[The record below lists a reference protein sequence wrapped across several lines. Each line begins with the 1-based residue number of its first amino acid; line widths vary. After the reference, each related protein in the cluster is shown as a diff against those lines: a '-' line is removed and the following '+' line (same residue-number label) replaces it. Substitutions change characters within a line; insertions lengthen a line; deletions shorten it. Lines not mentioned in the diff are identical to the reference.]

1 MQSAP
6 LQIKITNNWLF
17 VVVALFCVIMGFIY
31 PSIQASTSSVYSRVT
46 GIEYIVDDHSQF
58 TLDSIIKQRGQVW
71 QSDSQGNYSF
81 GMAASPHWF
90 KLTLPQI
97 DVQRTWLLEVGYPL
111 LDNVS
116 VWFEDNGL
124 VLAEYHSGD
133 RLPFN
138 QRPIKNERFIFP
150 VPQAKQLITVY
161 IRVETTGALRMSVDV
176 WPQASYLS
184 FASEY
189 NIVMG
194 LFFGFML
201 AMGISSLFNFA
212 TTKLGVFAAYSGYV
226 FFLALSLAAL
236 HGLGYKH
243 LWPNS
248 PWFQQ
253 HALPIFANLTVAFS
267 IIFCDLL
274 LDVKRYS
281 LKLSRLLRLLALLYF
296 LSVLLSLFVPLP
308 LLNSGFLFMLLAS
321 GALIYGVGIWLW
333 TKGVSLAGVYTL
345 AWSVLFFAGF
355 IICLDNLN
363 IAKFDLPSDYLMVLG
378 AAIETLLL
386 ALVLAI
392 NNNQQRLAL
401 QQTQDE
407 LLAKTIEEKQ
417 TQESMLALQ
426 ENTQEELEYKV
437 QERTLELE
445 IALRELS
452 EINRELQEK
461 NTLDAL
467 TGVRNRSYFD
477 KKYIAETRRS
487 RRERTQ
493 LSIVML
499 DIDHFKSVND
509 KYGHLA
515 GDECIIAVARMLK
528 GALKRPSDDLCRYGG
543 EEFVLILPSTE
554 LAGATALV
562 EQVREKIEKQIIQ
575 FDGHNISL
583 TISAGIATAIVN
595 PQDAED
601 TLLAAADQQL
611 YSAKKAGRNNVKG
624 IFLDANDE
632 YL

>member
-138 QRPIKNERFIFP
+138 QRPIENERFIFP
-150 VPQAKQLITVY
+150 VPQAKELITVY

-281 LKLSRLLRLLALLYF
+281 LKLSRLLRLLTLLFF

-392 NNNQQRLAL
+392 
-401 QQTQDE
+401 
-407 LLAKTIEEKQ
+407 
-417 TQESMLALQ
+417 
-426 ENTQEELEYKV
+426 
-437 QERTLELE
+437 
-445 IALRELS
+445 
-452 EINRELQEK
+452 
-461 NTLDAL
+461 
-467 TGVRNRSYFD
+467 
-477 KKYIAETRRS
+477 
-487 RRERTQ
+487 
-493 LSIVML
+493 
-499 DIDHFKSVND
+499 
-509 KYGHLA
+509 
-515 GDECIIAVARMLK
+515 
-528 GALKRPSDDLCRYGG
+528 
-543 EEFVLILPSTE
+543 
-554 LAGATALV
+554 
-562 EQVREKIEKQIIQ
+562 
-575 FDGHNISL
+575 
-583 TISAGIATAIVN
+583 
-595 PQDAED
+595 
-601 TLLAAADQQL
+601 
-611 YSAKKAGRNNVKG
+611 
-624 IFLDANDE
+624 
-632 YL
+632 